1 MEESKFCGGADY
13 LDKFDG
19 TAYLRQYAFIENSQH
34 MLRCYHS
41 AFQDLPNGIS
51 VLDYGSGPSVRGVIS
66 AATKASEIVLSDYSP
81 TCLQV
86 ARDWVNNKEG
96 SFNWDPHFNYV
107 VKDLEGGGDDKV
119 AERKEQVRKA
129 VKGFARCDLTQE
141 PPIEE
146 KYHKLYDV
154 VISSLVLVSVAKT
167 DDDYFNLVSRMTKLV
182 KPGGHLFLYGIENSR
197 SYKVGDYTFHNF
209 TVTTTLTRKAL
220 ERCHFSLLDVDKFV
234 SIYKNFVTYVFTRAK
249 LSS

>member
-1 MEESKFCGGADY
+1 MESKFCGGTDY

-19 TAYLRQYAFIENSQH
+19 AAYLRQYAFIENSQH

-41 AFQDLPNGIS
+41 AFQDLPSGLS

-81 TCLQV
+81 TCLQL
-86 ARDWVNNKEG
+86 ARDWVDNKEG

-129 VKGFARCDLTQE
+129 VKGFARCDITQE

-146 KYHKLYDV
+146 KYHKSYDV
-154 VISSLVLVSVAKT
+154 VISSLVLEAMAKT
-167 DDDYFNLVSRMTKLV
+167 DNDYFDLVSRMTKLV
-182 KPGGHLFLYGIENSR
+182 KPGGYFLLYGIENSAN
-197 SYKVGDYTFHNF
+197 YYEVGNHTFYAF
-209 TVTTTLTRKAL
+209 PITTTLTKSVL
-220 ERCHFSLLDVDKFV
+220 ERCHFSLLDVDKFTTV
-234 SIYKNFVTYVFTRAK
+234 YENFATYVFTK
-249 LSS
+249 SQLSS

>member
-1 MEESKFCGGADY
+1 MENSKVCVGEDY

-19 TAYLRQYAFIENSQH
+19 SAYLQDYVYLERGQH
-34 MLRCYHS
+34 MLRCYHN
-41 AFQDLPNGIS
+41 AFQDLPSGVS

-81 TCLQV
+81 TCLQL
-86 ARDWVNNKEG
+86 ARDWVDNKEG
-96 SFNWDPHFNYV
+96 SFNWDPHFNYI

-129 VKGFARCDLTQE
+129 VKGFAHCDIAQE

-154 VISSLVLVSVAKT
+154 VISSYVVESVAKT
-167 DDDYFNLVSRMTKLV
+167 DEDFINLVTRMAQLV
-182 KPGGHLFLYGIENSR
+182 KPGGYFLLYSVENCT
-197 SYKVGDYTFHNF
+197 SYEVGDYNFHGF
-209 TVTTTLTRKAL
+209 PVTTSLVRSAL
-220 ERCHFSLLDVDKFV
+220 EQCNFSILDVDRFV
-234 SIYKNFVTYVFTRAK
+234 FESKTDPRIFAK
-249 LSS
+249 ARLNTM